1 MATAA
6 LPAWSRWADI
16 EEPFSV
22 GIEEEVMLLDPADM
36 SLVQDFEGLREH
48 LSADL
53 AQRLTPETHRAS
65 VELSSE
71 PRKRVADAA
80 FDLAQLRLRLE
91 GELKVRDVDL
101 AASGTH
107 PSALWNETEV
117 SEDDRYRYVLETM
130 RVLALREPTHALH
143 VHVGVEDCEQATEV
157 CNSMRAHLPLLLAV
171 SANSPFWQGRDTGL
185 ASARTPIFS
194 AFPRVGIPRRFNG
207 YRDYAESLQ
216 VLIGSGAIPE
226 PTFVWWDVRL
236 QPRYGTVEVR
246 IMDAQTES
254 WRTAAIAALVQCTVR
269 LEAREGYASAQLVA
283 SPEAIQENR
292 FIASR
297 DGVGAALIDPV
308 SGELVSAEQQISDLL
323 AACAPHAQALD
334 CEGEL
339 ADVRRILAEPG
350 DKLQRR
356 WAGSTPDL
364 MTLLEQMRD
373 RFSVDPSS
381 RRAAET

>member
-1 MATAA
+1 
-6 LPAWSRWADI
+6 
-16 EEPFSV
+16 
-22 GIEEEVMLLDPADM
+22 
-36 SLVQDFEGLREH
+36 
-48 LSADL
+48 
-53 AQRLTPETHRAS
+53 

-71 PRKRVADAA
+71 PRKLVADAA
-80 FDLAQLRLRLE
+80 FDLTQLRLRLE

-194 AFPRVGIPRRFNG
+194 AFPRVGIPRRFDG
-207 YRDYAESLQ
+207 YRDYADSLQ

-269 LEAREGYASAQLVA
+269 LEAHEGYASEQLVG

-339 ADVRRILAEPG
+339 ADVRRIVAEPG

-364 MTLLEQMRD
+364 RTLLEQMRD

-381 RRAAET
+381 RRTAET